1 MAIYLEYDG
10 INGNVTADGYQDQ
23 IGVLSFA
30 FGVGRAISMEPG
42 NMANREAT
50 RPSVSEV
57 TVTKMMDNASSSLF
71 KEAVTGSAGKTVKLH
86 FVATGADKVVFTC
99 TSGNARAAAP
109 KDLAEMYEERS
120 GRVAQTADNLSDALQ
135 IAHNAVSREDIICVC
150 GSFYLVGEAKALL
163 AN

>member
-10 INGNVTADGYQDQ
+10 ITGNVTADGYQDQ
-23 IGVLSFA
+23 IGILSFA

-71 KEAVTGSAGKTVKLH
+71 KEAVTGSSGKTVKLH
-86 FVATGADKVVFTC
+86 FVQTGAEKVEEYC
-99 TSGNARAAAP
+99 TYELEDCLVSSYSVSADGQDEPVESITLSFSKVLVNHIDSDRTNKGGSPARVGY
-109 KDLAEMYEERS
+109 DLA
-120 GRVAQTADNLSDALQ
+120 TAKPL
-135 IAHNAVSREDIICVC
+135 
-150 GSFYLVGEAKALL
+150 
-163 AN
+163 